1 MDDALEFVL
10 GKLDGVRQQGGY
22 WMARC
27 PAHDDSKASLSVARG
42 TEQPVVFKCHAGCDQ
57 GVILDAIGLIAS
69 DVSNPRE
76 QNGHSDW
83 TPGGEAV
90 AVYDYADEH
99 GQLLFQ
105 VCRTADKHFSQ
116 RTKGPDGKWKWKL
129 GSVRRVPYRLPK
141 LIAAVKAGQAVYVVE
156 GEKDVQA
163 IERAGGVATCNPGGT
178 GSTNLW
184 ANPDFTT
191 PLQGADVIIVADKD
205 EPGRRHAASI
215 AGHLRKVAKTVTVTE
230 ASEGKDAADHLAAGH
245 SLDDLTAVPDSE
257 APGYAA
263 IAAQYSAVN
272 WHEAWNLQPQ
282 ETDWLFEPI
291 LEVGTVNALF
301 AKPGTGKSLLT
312 LEIALRLVR
321 EGHVIVYVD
330 DENRVTDLVE
340 RLNAMGA
347 VPDELDSLRM
357 YSFAGL
363 PPLDTAAGGAHL
375 EALAVTAEASLV
387 VLDTTSRM
395 VQGKENDSDTF
406 LQLYRCSLVPLKA
419 RGITVLR
426 LDHPGKD
433 ETRGQ
438 RGSSA
443 KDGDVD
449 TVWRLTE
456 AAGEGEAAG
465 LDFRLERSKSRSN
478 HGEGSVTLR
487 RRYAPVRHDWSVGG
501 TPDLSELSVRVL
513 NALKDANVPVPAGRD
528 RCKKVLANAGIKI
541 SNAQLS
547 ALISLRKTCP
557 GQFADSGDSTETAT
571 VPTTPTEGGDRR
583 TGPVPD
589 CAICGNPL
597 DPKLAAA
604 GFATHPVCEDERRY
618 R

>member
-1 MDDALEFVL
+1 VDDALELVL
-10 GKLDGVRQQGGY
+10 GKLDGVRQHGGY

-27 PAHDDSKASLSVARG
+27 PAHDDSKASLSIQRG
-42 TEQPVVFKCHAGCDQ
+42 TEQPVVIKCHAGCDHN
-57 GVILDAIGLIAS
+57 VILDALNLTPADI
-69 DVSNPRE
+69 SNPRD
-76 QNGHSDW
+76 QNGHGEW
-83 TPGGEAV
+83 TPAGEAV
-90 AVYDYADEH
+90 AVYDYTDEH
-99 GQLLFQ
+99 GQLLYQ
-105 VCRTADKHFSQ
+105 VCRTMGKQFPQ

-129 GSVRRVPYRLPK
+129 AGVRRVPYRLPK
-141 LIAAVKAGQAVYVVE
+141 LIAAVRDSRTVYIVE

-163 IERAGGVATCNPGGT
+163 VERAGGVATCNPGGT
-178 GSTNLW
+178 GSTGLW
-184 ANPDFTT
+184 AKPVFTA
-191 PLQGADVIIVADKD
+191 PFAGADVVVVADRD
-205 EPGRRHAASI
+205 EPGRKHAAEV
-215 AGHLRKVAKTVTVTE
+215 AAQLRTVAKSVTVAE
-230 ASEGKDAADHLAAGH
+230 PSAGKDAADHLAAGH
-245 SLDDLTAVPDSE
+245 SLDDLTPVPDSQT
-257 APGYAA
+257 PGYTA
-263 IAAQYSAVN
+263 IAAQYAAVN
-272 WHEAWNLQPQ
+272 WHEAWNLQQQ
-282 ETDWLFEPI
+282 EIDWLFEPV

-301 AKPGTGKSLLT
+301 AKPGVGKSLLT

-347 VPDELDSLRM
+347 VPGELDNLRM

-363 PPLDTAAGGAHL
+363 PPLDTAAGGIHL
-375 EALAVTAEASLV
+375 EALAVTADASLV

-433 ETRGQ
+433 EARGQ

-456 AAGEGEAAG
+456 ETQG
-465 LDFRLERSKSRSN
+465 LDFHLERSKSRSG
-478 HGEGSVTLR
+478 HGDGFVTLR
-487 RRYAPVRHDWSVGG
+487 RQFNPVRHDWSVGG
-501 TPDLSELSVRVL
+501 SAGMSDLSVRALNVL
-513 NALKDANVPVPAGRD
+513 NEKNIPVLWGRD
-528 RCKKVLANAGIKI
+528 RCKKVLADAGVKI

-547 ALISLRKTCP
+547 ALIRLRKTCP
-557 GQFADSGDSTETAT
+557 GQVEDSADSSAAAA

-583 TGPVPD
+583 TAPAPD
-589 CAICGNPL
+589 NCAICGNPL

-604 GFATHPVCEDERRY
+604 GFAVHPGCEDERRY

>member
-1 MDDALEFVL
+1 VDDALELVL
-10 GKLDGVRQQGGY
+10 GKLDDVRQHGGY

-27 PAHDDSKASLSVARG
+27 PAHDDNKASLSVARG
-42 TEQPVVFKCHAGCDQ
+42 TEQPVVFKCHAGCDRD
-57 GVILDAIGLIAS
+57 VILDALGLS
-69 DVSNPRE
+69 LTDVSNPRD
-76 QNGHSDW
+76 QNGQGEW
-83 TPGGEAV
+83 TPAGEAI
-90 AVYDYADEH
+90 AVYDYTDEH
-99 GQLLFQ
+99 GELLYQ
-105 VCRTADKHFSQ
+105 VCRTAGKQFPQ

-129 GSVRRVPYRLPK
+129 AGVRRVPYRLPR
-141 LIAAVKAGQAVYVVE
+141 LIAAVRDSRTVYIVE

-163 IERAGGVATCNPGGT
+163 VERAGGVATCNPGGT
-178 GSTNLW
+178 GSTGLW
-184 ANPDFTT
+184 AKPVFTA
-191 PLQGADVIIVADKD
+191 PFAGADVVVVADRD
-205 EPGRRHAASI
+205 EPGRKHAAEVAAQLRTI
-215 AGHLRKVAKTVTVTE
+215 AKSVTVAE
-230 ASEGKDAADHLAAGH
+230 PSEGKDAADHLAAGH

-263 IAAQYSAVN
+263 IAAKYAAVN
-272 WHEAWNLQPQ
+272 WHEAWNLQQQ

-330 DENRVTDLVE
+330 DENRVTDLVD

-347 VPDELDSLRM
+347 VPDELHNLRM

-363 PPLDTAAGGAHL
+363 PPLDTAAGGVHL
-375 EALAVTAEASLV
+375 EALAVTDEASLV

-449 TVWRLTE
+449 TVWRLTAE
-456 AAGEGEAAG
+456 TEG
-465 LDFRLERSKSRSN
+465 LDFRLERSKSRSG

-513 NALKDANVPVPAGRD
+513 NALKDRNVPVLAGRD
-528 RCKKVLANAGIKI
+528 RCKKALADTGIKI

-547 ALISLRKTCP
+547 ALIRLRKTCP
-557 GQFADSGDSTETAT
+557 GQFADSGDSSDPAA
-571 VPTTPTEGGDRR
+571 VPTTPTEGGDSG

-604 GFATHPVCEDERRY
+604 GFAVHPGCEDERRY